1 MLGEDGMPDTIK
13 TSHCYE
19 TEKFQTIY
27 LLLFVD
33 LITCEQYVE

>member
-19 TEKFQTIY
+19 TEQFQTIY
-27 LLLFVD
+27 LFSFVD
-33 LITCEQYVE
+33 LITCEE